1 MKKLR
6 REKNQSL
13 EFCTGMD
20 IRKFIKRRNTS
31 SEDSSSS
38 KSAKKIFQDKV
49 EENMNSTSLSAKRGQ
64 HVCGFGA
71 HSISA

>member
-1 MKKLR
+1 
-6 REKNQSL
+6 
-13 EFCTGMD
+13 MD

-49 EENMNSTSLSAKRGQ
+49 EENMNSTSLSAKRG
-64 HVCGFGA
+64 
-71 HSISA
+71 